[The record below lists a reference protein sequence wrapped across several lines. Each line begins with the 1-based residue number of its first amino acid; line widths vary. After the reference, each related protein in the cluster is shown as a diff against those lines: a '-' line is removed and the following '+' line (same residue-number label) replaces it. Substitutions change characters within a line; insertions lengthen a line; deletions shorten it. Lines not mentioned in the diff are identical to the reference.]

1 MRCTRVNVGGV
12 VATICGPKKIPV
24 CAFCGSIGGLL
35 CDFPTKSKK
44 TCDKPLCRRC
54 AIAIAPNV
62 DLCPDHPL
70 PATQLVLEL
79 PSLP

>member
-1 MRCTRVNVGGV
+1 MVNFGSIKGFLCGRGVRVRF
-12 VATICGPKKIPV
+12 
-24 CAFCGSIGGLL
+24 CAFCRSSASEIL
-35 CDFPTKSKK
+35 CDFPLAKRK

-54 AIAIAPNV
+54 AINIAPNV

-79 PSLP
+79 PSL